1 MQGGTTSRPVVR
13 MARTTRTRRPRWGLL
28 AQFGAGSLVPLL
40 LFGLVLA
47 NHERN
52 VIRADQEQ
60 STAEFA
66 KLAARGLLS
75 FILAPSDFD
84 GPLPKDR
91 IAILDVVVKRLSGP
105 DSIPHVRFLGAD
117 GTIRYSDE
125 KELIGKPA
133 PDDDMFRRALRGETV
148 AHHSKVRF
156 LNAEDTS

>member
-1 MQGGTTSRPVVR
+1 

-52 VIRADQEQ
+52 VIRTDQEQ

-75 FILAPSDFD
+75 FILSPSDFD
-84 GPLPKDR
+84 GPLPEVR

-105 DSIPHVRFLGAD
+105 DSHPHVRFVGSN
-117 GTIRYSDE
+117 GVVRYSDE
-125 KELIGKPA
+125 KDLIGQRLPR
-133 PDDDMFRRALRGETV
+133 DDIFRQA
-148 AHHSKVRF
+148 
-156 LNAEDTS
+156 